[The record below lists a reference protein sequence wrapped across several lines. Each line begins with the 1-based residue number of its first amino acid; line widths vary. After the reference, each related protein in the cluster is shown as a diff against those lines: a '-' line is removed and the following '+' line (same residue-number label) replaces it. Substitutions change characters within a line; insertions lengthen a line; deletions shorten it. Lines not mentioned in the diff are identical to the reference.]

1 MKRQEIESII
11 NPRSYNKH
19 YYTEDG
25 WQYLEEITTALE
37 TMMRLCKANGLTR
50 ELDKLITIT
59 EDDFIYRLQEIYQH
73 IKENEDGENIL

>member
-1 MKRQEIESII
+1 MKRKEIERII
-11 NPRSYNKH
+11 NPNDYNKH
-19 YYTEDG
+19 YYTDDG
-25 WQYLEEITTALE
+25 WKHLEEITTALE
-37 TMMRLCKANGLTR
+37 SVITLCKANGLTR